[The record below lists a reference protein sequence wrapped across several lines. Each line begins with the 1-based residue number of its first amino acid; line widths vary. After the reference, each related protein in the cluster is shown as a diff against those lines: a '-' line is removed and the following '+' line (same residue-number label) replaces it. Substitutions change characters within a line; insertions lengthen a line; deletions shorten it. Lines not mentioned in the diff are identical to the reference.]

1 MIGCVKSR
9 KLNRTTDKYVGH
21 LRGKSFLD
29 RSFTYNSNVTFVVFT
44 LMMRGRGV
52 TSVNYVLVL
61 FNMSA
66 DKVKLPP
73 MMNCPTCKNNDEVV
87 KIKWGY
93 PTPETLEESKKG
105 NFVLGGCA
113 PYPGI
118 EFSCKKCK
126 NAFGPDAFLEKCPQ

>member
-1 MIGCVKSR
+1 MLSVHS
-9 KLNRTTDKYVGH
+9 
-21 LRGKSFLD
+21 
-29 RSFTYNSNVTFVVFT
+29 TFE
-44 LMMRGRGV
+44 R
-52 TSVNYVLVL
+52 TSVTGVCLKLVL
-61 FNMSA
+61 YIMSN
-66 DKVKLPP
+66 DKVPP
-73 MMNCPTCKNNDEVV
+73 NILNCPTCRNNDEVV
-87 KIKWGY
+87 RIKWGY

>member
-1 MIGCVKSR
+1 
-9 KLNRTTDKYVGH
+9 
-21 LRGKSFLD
+21 
-29 RSFTYNSNVTFVVFT
+29 
-44 LMMRGRGV
+44 MMRGKGV
-52 TSVNYVLVL
+52 TSVNYLLRLVL

-66 DKVKLPP
+66 DKVELPP

>member
-1 MIGCVKSR
+1 MERLFVINDKCSGNESR
-9 KLNRTTDKYVGH
+9 MRLQNCAVYKIVYLAKMLSVH
-21 LRGKSFLD
+21 S
-29 RSFTYNSNVTFVVFT
+29 TFE
-44 LMMRGRGV
+44 R
-52 TSVNYVLVL
+52 TSVTGVCLKLVL
-61 FNMSA
+61 YIMSN
-66 DKVKLPP
+66 DKVPP
-73 MMNCPTCKNNDEVV
+73 NILNCPTCKNNDEVV

-118 EFSCKKCK
+118 EFSCKKCT